1 MRQRHV
7 LDAERHDGSENGQKQ
22 QLADDAGRKYREP
35 RKRLKSRPDSKPMQ
49 PSATNCTAVRAS
61 TSWKRENFET
71 NTMCT
76 ANKTAHSSVITSP
89 KPMFM
94 PPDWTDTSQIPT
106 KASTAA
112 PMLNTVGR
120 LWATIHHKKGTITQY
135 VAVRNALMP
144 GVVCSKPTVCVQNAR
159 KSARPST
166 VPASTILPLNALANT
181 LP

>member
-1 MRQRHV
+1 
-7 LDAERHDGSENGQKQ
+7 
-22 QLADDAGRKYREP
+22 
-35 RKRLKSRPDSKPMQ
+35 
-49 PSATNCTAVRAS
+49 
-61 TSWKRENFET
+61 
-71 NTMCT
+71 MCT

-89 KPMFM
+89 KPIVM

-112 PMLNTVGR
+112 PILNTVGR

-166 VPASTILPLNALANT
+166 VPASTILPLNASRTRFQRMAVNTMPANRKRNPNSHAGGRT
-181 LP
+181 ATTPFMDTKL